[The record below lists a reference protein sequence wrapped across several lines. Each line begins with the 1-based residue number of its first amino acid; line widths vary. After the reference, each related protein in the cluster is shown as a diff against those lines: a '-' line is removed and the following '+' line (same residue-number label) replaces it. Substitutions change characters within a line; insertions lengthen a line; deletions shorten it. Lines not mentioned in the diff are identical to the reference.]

1 MVQCFRG
8 GKMSYLEKCLQFI
21 NESSSMFHV
30 VENVKNKCENFIELN
45 EGEKWNLEK
54 GKNYIVSRNGSSV
67 IAFTIGK
74 NMENLAFNVAASHTD
89 SPTFKLKA
97 NGEIEASHALKGNVE
112 AYGGMIVNTWL
123 DRPLRVAGRVCIR
136 KDGKIVSV
144 LYDSQEAICCI
155 PNVAIHMNRNLNSG
169 YTYNLQTDMMP
180 LFSTTEKK
188 GSLVQRICK
197 DLKIDLEDYISSD
210 LYLVVDEKGK
220 VWGFNQ
226 EFFSSPK
233 IDNLESVYTTLEA
246 FLTATNDQRV
256 NIFAAFDNEEVG
268 SNTRQGADSTFL
280 DDVLRRI
287 QEGLGYSYE
296 DYLIA
301 LAHSMMLSVD
311 NAHAAHYNHPEFFD
325 ATNSVHMNQGVVIKS
340 NANQQYTSDAISTA
354 LFTEMCKSNEIPY
367 QFFVNRSD
375 VRGGSTLGNISTSHV
390 AIKSIDIGCAQLAM
404 HSSVESAGVFDIE
417 YMIRAC
423 HTFYNSNLV
432 EKGNTWEF

>member
-1 MVQCFRG
+1 MNSV
-8 GKMSYLEKCLQFI
+8 YKCLDFI

-30 VENVKNKCENFIELN
+30 VENVKNKCFNFIELN
-45 EGEKWNLEK
+45 EGSKWNLEK
-54 GKNYIVSRNGSSV
+54 GKSYVVSRNGSSV

-74 NMENLAFNVAASHTD
+74 YMDDLAFNIAASHTD

-97 NGEIEASHALKGNVE
+97 NGEIEANRALKGNVE

-136 KDGKIVSV
+136 NNGRIESV
-144 LYDSQEAICCI
+144 LYDSKEAICSI

-180 LFSTTEKK
+180 LFSATEKK
-188 GSLVQRICK
+188 GALVKRICA
-197 DLKIDLEDYISSD
+197 DLNIDVEDYISSD
-210 LYLVVDEKGK
+210 LYLVVDGKGS
-220 VWGFNQ
+220 VWGLNK

-233 IDNLESVYTTLEA
+233 IDNLESVYCTLEA
-246 FLTATNDQRV
+246 FLSSTNEHRV
-256 NIFAAFDNEEVG
+256 NIYAAFDNEEVG
-268 SNTRQGADSTFL
+268 SNTKQGADSTFL
-280 DDVLRRI
+280 NDVMRRI

-296 DYLIA
+296 DYLIS

-340 NANQQYTSDAISTA
+340 NANQQYTSDAVSIA
-354 LFTEMCKSNEIPY
+354 LFTEMCKTNDVPY
-367 QFFVNRSD
+367 QFFVNKSD
-375 VRGGSTLGNISTSHV
+375 IRGGSTLGNISTSHV

-404 HSSVESAGVFDIE
+404 HSSVECAGVEDVE
-417 YMIRAC
+417 HMIRAC
-423 HTFYNSNLV
+423 KAFYDSNIF
-432 EKGNTWEF
+432 EDGNKWEI